1 MSSKLQSGST
11 QGTPASRG
19 VVVGVSSQDD
29 AGPPGRCPLGEV
41 RPRSPSRTR
50 QAVPS
55 RVWIV
60 FAHRESSLNSGGAFF
75 QFYSPVL
82 FFSLPHGFPGCSGPT
97 ARIGEIYVLNSMK
110 ANSIGHESDLLLASL
125 LRKSISE
132 RIGFQFVDEIVDEI
146 VDGLYFVDEIAHP
159 ALRAAKFA

>member
-1 MSSKLQSGST
+1 MSSKLQRGST

-19 VVVGVSSQDD
+19 GVVGVISQDD
-29 AGPPGRCPLGEV
+29 AEPPGGCPLGEV
-41 RPRSPSRTR
+41 RPRSPSQTR

-75 QFYSPVL
+75 RLLTPVL

-97 ARIGEIYVLNSMK
+97 GRIGEIYVLNSMK
-110 ANSIGHESDLLLASL
+110 ANSIGHESDLHLASL

-132 RIGFQFVDEIVDEI
+132 LIVFQFVNEIVDEI
-146 VDGLYFVDEIAHP
+146 EMCYKFV
-159 ALRAAKFA
+159 